1 MGGRPKSREVTGV
14 RLTSLLPPTPLPV
27 TAPSGTRQ
35 LAGEGVNSFH
45 CWGVG
50 GPSQLLSLFRGGG
63 EGETQW
69 PPSASIPPPPSLPEA
84 LFLPGPPGVI

>member
-14 RLTSLLPPTPLPV
+14 RLTSLRPSTALPV

-50 GPSQLLSLFRGGG
+50 DQVNSFHCLGAVGRGRPSGLL
-63 EGETQW
+63 
-69 PPSASIPPPPSLPEA
+69 PHPSPPPACQNPVSPRHPRE
-84 LFLPGPPGVI
+84 